1 MWKIDAHLMKCFG
14 RIYRTLKLLDW
25 WSESSCL
32 LFKLFRFDVCHFFYC
47 YYFAERF
54 SFVGSFEIGSSNI
67 WNDVIRIKFWM
78 KQGVN
83 QSNMK
88 TVLDEPENV
97 GWKVCSRSNFHPM
110 QYIFMEHDFFF
121 FFLLFLRSVKPIRYF
136 IQHGIFVMLDEILH
150 RFNKVFIL
158 LVHEK

>member
-54 SFVGSFEIGSSNI
+54 SFVGSSEIGSSNI

-97 GWKVCSRSNFHPM
+97 GWKFCSRSNFYPT

-121 FFLLFLRSVKPIRYF
+121 FFFCYFCVLLNRSNVSSNMAFLLCWMKYCIGLTRSLFR
-136 IQHGIFVMLDEILH
+136 
-150 RFNKVFIL
+150 
-158 LVHEK
+158 

>member
-32 LFKLFRFDVCHFFYC
+32 LFKLFRFDVCHFFC

-97 GWKVCSRSNFHPM
+97 GWKFCSRSNFHPT
-110 QYIFMEHDFFF
+110 QYIFMEHDFFLIF
-121 FFLLFLRSVKPIRYF
+121 CYFCVLLNRSDISSNMAFLLCWMKYCIGLTRSLF
-136 IQHGIFVMLDEILH
+136 C
-150 RFNKVFIL
+150 
-158 LVHEK
+158 

>member
-121 FFLLFLRSVKPIRYF
+121 FFCYFCVLLNRSDISSNMAFLLCWMKYCIGLTRSLF
-136 IQHGIFVMLDEILH
+136 C
-150 RFNKVFIL
+150 
-158 LVHEK
+158 

>member
-1 MWKIDAHLMKCFG
+1 MFRKNIQDFETVRLMV
-14 RIYRTLKLLDW
+14 RIFLSAVQAISIW
-25 WSESSCL
+25 CVS
-32 LFKLFRFDVCHFFYC
+32 FFYC

-97 GWKVCSRSNFHPM
+97 GRKFCSRSNFHPT

-121 FFLLFLRSVKPIRYF
+121 YFLLFLRSVRPIRYF
-136 IQHGIFVMLDEILH
+136 IQHGI
-150 RFNKVFIL
+150 L
-158 LVHEK
+158 LCWMKYCIGLTRSLFC

>member
-1 MWKIDAHLMKCFG
+1 MFRKNIQDFETVRLMV
-14 RIYRTLKLLDW
+14 RIFLSAVQAISIW
-25 WSESSCL
+25 CVS
-32 LFKLFRFDVCHFFYC
+32 FFYC

-97 GWKVCSRSNFHPM
+97 GWKFCSRSNFHPT
-110 QYIFMEHDFFF
+110 QYIFMEHDFFLIF
-121 FFLLFLRSVKPIRYF
+121 CYFCVLLNRSDISSNMAFLLCWMKYCIGLTRSLF
-136 IQHGIFVMLDEILH
+136 C
-150 RFNKVFIL
+150 
-158 LVHEK
+158 